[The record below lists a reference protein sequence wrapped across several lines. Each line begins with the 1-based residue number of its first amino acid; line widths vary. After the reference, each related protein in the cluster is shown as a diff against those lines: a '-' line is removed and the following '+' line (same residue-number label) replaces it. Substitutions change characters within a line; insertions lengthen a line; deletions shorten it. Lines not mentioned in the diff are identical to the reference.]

1 MKSRPHSN
9 PSQQPHIIIIHH
21 YSTSLITE
29 LSIYLSIMNNN
40 LSQTSAAGDTKYRGV
55 RRRKW
60 GKWVAEIRLP
70 NSRDRIWLGSYDSP
84 EKAARAFDAALFC
97 LRGPHA
103 KFNFPEQPLP
113 DILNAHSL
121 TAHQIQEFAAK
132 FANEYDC
139 HQNDVVDDVA
149 PPPTTTTTTAEDNC
163 GNSPS
168 SSNYNNVDWSFLDEI
183 HDHHNPNPHSSSNF
197 FPLYN
202 DHFDNILTNDFYQSS
217 TTNNTNDLYDAVS
230 GDDDDTFSN
239 QPFLWNF

>member
-1 MKSRPHSN
+1 
-9 PSQQPHIIIIHH
+9 
-21 YSTSLITE
+21 
-29 LSIYLSIMNNN
+29 MNNN
-40 LSQTSAAGDTKYRGV
+40 PDLSQTSGAGDTKYRGV

-103 KFNFPEQPLP
+103 KFNFPDQPLP

-121 TAHQIQEFAAK
+121 TAHQIQELAAK
-132 FANEYDC
+132 FANEYH
-139 HQNDVVDDVA
+139 HQNDDVVVDSIVVP
-149 PPPTTTTTTAEDNC
+149 PPPTEDKC

-168 SSNYNNVDWSFLDEI
+168 SSNATTNNYNNMDWSFLDAI
-183 HDHHNPNPHSSSNF
+183 HDDALPHSSSSSSSF

-202 DHFDNILTNDFYQSS
+202 DHFDNILTNDFYQS
-217 TTNNTNDLYDAVS
+217 TNNDLYDAVS
-230 GDDDDTFSN
+230 VSDDVDDTFSN